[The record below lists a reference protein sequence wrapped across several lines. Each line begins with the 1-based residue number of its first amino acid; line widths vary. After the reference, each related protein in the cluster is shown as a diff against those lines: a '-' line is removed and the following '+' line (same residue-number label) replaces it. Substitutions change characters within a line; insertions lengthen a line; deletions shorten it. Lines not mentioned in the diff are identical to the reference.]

1 MFSGLTSPDLPCG
14 LKSGDYI
21 KAHENL
27 ENLVGDTSLLANLTA
42 ADAADDADTTDA
54 FWCIM
59 NARSEGPKGITVY
72 AWTKAGISSCVM
84 QPGHVG
90 KAVASVPKNAKPIG
104 FACVASMIIRSSP
117 ESIEGS
123 IIKEPG
129 AVERFFPTICNGALI
144 NAMQDCV
151 DATWLSKLKDGG
163 WGFPATLIERAER
176 LYVKVKAENWDDLK
190 FWDAYID
197 EILREEPK
205 S

>member
-1 MFSGLTSPDLPCG
+1 MSPDLPDG

-59 NARSEGPKGITVY
+59 NARRNTVY
-72 AWTKAGISSCVM
+72 AWTEAGISSCVM

-90 KAVASVPKNAKPIG
+90 KAVKSIPKNAKPIG
-104 FACVASMIIRSSP
+104 FPCVASMIIRNSP

-123 IIKEPG
+123 IVKAPG
-129 AVERFFPTICNGALI
+129 AVERFFPTICNEVLLD
-144 NAMQDCV
+144 AMQDCV
-151 DATWLSKLKDGG
+151 DATWLCELKDADWAFQPPSSNAPNGS
-163 WGFPATLIERAER
+163 TSR
-176 LYVKVKAENWDDLK
+176 
-190 FWDAYID
+190 
-197 EILREEPK
+197 
-205 S
+205 